1 MHSSR
6 RLALVSLS
14 IALSGCALLGFGP
27 PTGLVEGDVFLVES
41 GEPIPHAEV
50 CVFGMD
56 TTCVRANE
64 QGHYQVRLPEQTI
77 SLRFR
82 SGQLTPAAS
91 DTLRVTP
98 PGRYQVDCG
107 ISGRLVISDRPLR
120 CQPLPG
126 R

>member
-1 MHSSR
+1 
-6 RLALVSLS
+6 VSLS
-14 IALSGCALLGFGP
+14 IALSGCALLGFGQ
-27 PTGLVEGDVFLVES
+27 PTGIVEGDVFLVES
-41 GEPIPHAEV
+41 AEPIPHAEV
-50 CVFGMD
+50 CAFGLD

-64 QGHYQVRLPEQTI
+64 QGHYRIRLPEQTI
-77 SLRFR
+77 MLRFR

-120 CQPLPG
+120 CQPPPG